1 MNAKSIR
8 EASACLIYTYVM
20 RFMAALVLLG
30 AMLAPPL
37 AAARGDV
44 TRIIVPYAA
53 GGPVDL
59 TTRIL
64 ADAMKDAIGPIIIE
78 NRPGAGANL
87 GMALVAQAKPDG
99 RTLGVASTPT
109 HGVNM
114 WLYSHLPFDPDKD
127 FTAISQMLRVP
138 NVLVMKTETAKRLHI
153 NTVADLIAYG
163 KKHPGKLNF
172 GSGGNGSGGHL
183 AGALFNARTG
193 IDAQHIPFNGSHPA
207 ETALLGGQTDF
218 SFDNLA
224 TAAANI
230 QAGMLKPIAV
240 TTLQRS
246 HFLPDVPTVADTL
259 PGFEIYTWW
268 GLVGPAGMS
277 PDQVEKINA
286 AAVHALESPKVKA
299 KFALLFAEPIA
310 SSPSEFAA
318 FMKREQARYKDIVK
332 LSGAHAN

>member
-1 MNAKSIR
+1 MKFVQQSKAH
-8 EASACLIYTYVM
+8 LIYAHALRSV
-20 RFMAALVLLG
+20 AALALCCMVF
-30 AMLAPPL
+30 APPV
-37 AAARGDV
+37 AAARGGV

-64 ADAMKDAIGPIIIE
+64 AEAMKDELGPIIVE
-78 NRPGAGANL
+78 DRPGAAANI
-87 GMALVAQAKPDG
+87 GMTAVAQAKPDG

-114 WLYSHLPFDPDKD
+114 WLYSHLPFDPNKD
-127 FTAISQMLRVP
+127 FTPISQMLRVP
-138 NVLVMKTETAKRLHI
+138 NVLVMKKETADKLHI

-163 KKHPGKLNF
+163 KAHPGKLNF

-193 IDAQHIPFNGSHPA
+193 IKAQHIPFNGSHPA

-230 QAGMLKPIAV
+230 QAGLLKPIAV

-246 HFLPDVPTVADTL
+246 HFLPDVPPVADTL

-268 GLVGPAGMS
+268 GLVGPAGLS
-277 PDQVEKINA
+277 PDEVKKINA
-286 AAVHALESPKVKA
+286 AAVHALGSPTVKS
-299 KFALLFAEPIA
+299 KFALLFAETVP
-310 SSPSEFAA
+310 STPSEFAA
-318 FMKREQARYKDIVK
+318 FMKSEQLKYKEIVK